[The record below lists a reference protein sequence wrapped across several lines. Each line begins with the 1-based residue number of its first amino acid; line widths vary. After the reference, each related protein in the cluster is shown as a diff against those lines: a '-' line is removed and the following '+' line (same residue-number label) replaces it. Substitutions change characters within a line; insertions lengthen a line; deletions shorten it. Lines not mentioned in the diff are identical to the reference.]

1 MKLTSAMP
9 DKSQGRAATVAA
21 KRLGFDLDDE
31 PEGLDAGVAFNDKD
45 KREILLGKI
54 TLPRE

>member
-1 MKLTSAMP
+1 LTSAMP

-54 TLPRE
+54 TIPRE